1 MLLTS
6 YIFKSKA
13 VRALKGNWQ
22 TALIVSFIAA
32 LPSTINAVLRS
43 TQMPEIASYAY
54 EDVLAAAQKITPQS
68 LWLMAIVGVLTFLV
82 TPVLTVG
89 SNNYFLQRIQ
99 GKELGIAGVASRMK
113 LFGKALLLYLWM
125 YLRIFLWTL
134 LLLIP
139 GVVAALPN
147 SMAPYFLAENP
158 EIGINEAINKSKAV
172 MADKKFSLFV
182 LLFSFIGWALLA
194 MAAQV
199 MLISFSA
206 ILAMV
211 AYQFVDLFRITYMN
225 ASVAAFYLAA
235 SRTEGVEK
243 AKMEADAFVRE
254 LQSRSPYG
262 PSRNAGGD
270 TEKPEETPDAQDKDS
285 EPEKDEL
292 DDEQDEEQEDGDGD
306 EKR

>member
-1 MLLTS
+1 MFLTS

-54 EDVLAAAQKITPQS
+54 EDLLAASQKLTAQS
-68 LWLMAIVGVLTFLV
+68 LWLIGIVGVLTFLV
-82 TPVLTVG
+82 TPVLNVG
-89 SNNYFLQRIQ
+89 CNHYFLQRIQ

-125 YLRIFLWTL
+125 YLRIFLWSL
-134 LLLIP
+134 LLLVP
-139 GVVAALPN
+139 GVVAALRY

-158 EIGINEAINKSKAV
+158 ELGINEAINKSKAV

-182 LLFSFIGWALLA
+182 LLFSFIGWALMA

-199 MLISFSA
+199 MLISISA

-235 SRTEGVEK
+235 SRTEGLEK
-243 AKMEADAFVRE
+243 AKKEADAFVRE

-262 PSRNAGGD
+262 PARNAGGD
-270 TEKPEETPDAQDKDS
+270 TENTEETPDRPDGGDGV
-285 EPEKDEL
+285 PEDG
-292 DDEQDEEQEDGDGD
+292 EQDDGDGD